1 MLPMGR
7 HRESSLALMW
17 EVLTGVL
24 SGGHMLTQ
32 RWLASVRNQ
41 PTLPESGPDPTY
53 RQLITDYD
61 IVVDMVIQEEAPRAA
76 VFGRDIIFD
85 YLVELGVPYIFGNPG
100 TTEIALIDGCNHH
113 PSVEYVLSLHEDVA
127 VAQAMGYA
135 RASGKIGVVNLHVT
149 PGVAHGLGN
158 LYNAYRARIPL
169 LVTAGQHHAGLN
181 LHEPILTADLA
192 ALVRPFTKWSY
203 EVTRLEELPVALQR
217 AFKELTTPPYAP
229 VFLSFANNLMLEKYP
244 SPPPARVSRIATL
257 AAEAGSIE
265 RAANLLAESEHPMI
279 LAGDGVAL
287 AEGWPE
293 LVALAE
299 DLGAAVYTEGYST
312 AWNFPSR
319 HPQYAGPMPNLAGEM
334 RNRFADV
341 DVLLMCGVTCQAPVS
356 RYDEGGPLIPWR
368 VKAISVDDDPW
379 EVGKNQPVDVGLV
392 GDVKTNLTALA
403 SAVTKTSKDDAV
415 IAARAEAVRATCRQR
430 TEAWDKKVRAA
441 RESDEL
447 SATLVAAY
455 LRELMPSDAVF
466 ADESISNRPSFVNVL
481 DFPDPQSYFC
491 VNGLSLGYS
500 VGAASGIQ
508 LARPERR
515 VVNVVGDG
523 SLMYYPQAL
532 WNAATAG
539 SRVLFVVLNNTSYHV
554 LKLITQRMGGP
565 WGDDQQMPPGLDIT
579 GAPIDFVQLA
589 QSMGMPAER
598 PASPVELHAALERG
612 LVTDGPYLV
621 EVPLPRT

>member
-1 MLPMGR
+1 M
-7 HRESSLALMW
+7 
-17 EVLTGVL
+17 
-24 SGGHMLTQ
+24 
-32 RWLASVRNQ
+32 
-41 PTLPESGPDPTY
+41 
-53 RQLITDYD
+53 
-61 IVVDMVIQEEAPRAA
+61 VVQEDSPRAA
-76 VFGRDIIFD
+76 VFGRDIFFE

-100 TTEIALIDGCNHH
+100 TTEIPLIDGCNEH

-169 LVTAGQHHAGLN
+169 LITAGQHHAGLN

-203 EVTRLEELPVALQR
+203 EVTRLEELPIALQR

-229 VFLSFANNLMLEKYP
+229 VFLSIATNLLLEKYP
-244 SPPPARVSRIATL
+244 SPPPARVSKIAAQATN
-257 AAEAGSIE
+257 AGSVE
-265 RAANLLAESEHPMI
+265 YAAQLLAEAANPMI

-287 AEGWPE
+287 ADGWPE
-293 LVALAE
+293 LVAIAE
-299 DLGAAVYTEGYST
+299 DLGAVVFTEGYAT
-312 AWNFPSR
+312 AWNFPSD
-319 HPQYAGPMPNLAGEM
+319 HPQFAGPMPNLAGEM
-334 RNRFADV
+334 RNRFNDV
-341 DVLLMCGVTCQAPVS
+341 DVVLMCGVTCQAPVS

-368 VKAISVDDDPW
+368 VKAISLDDDPW

-403 SAVTKTSKDDAV
+403 AAVQKTAKDDAA
-415 IAARAEAVRATCRQR
+415 IAARAETVRTLCRQR
-430 TEAWDKKVRAA
+430 IDDWDKKVKTA
-441 RESDEL
+441 RESEQL
-447 SATLVAAY
+447 SATLVAAQ
-455 LRELMPSDAVF
+455 LRELMPSDVVF
-466 ADESISNRPSFVNVL
+466 ADESISNRASFVNVL
-481 DFPDPQSYFC
+481 DFPDPLSYFN

-500 VGAASGIQ
+500 AGAAVGIQ

-539 SRVLFVVLNNTSYHV
+539 ARVLFVVLNNSSYNV
-554 LKLITQRMGGP
+554 LKVITQRMGGP
-565 WGDDQQMPPGLDIT
+565 WSGDHQTVPGLDID
-579 GAPIDFVQLA
+579 GARIDFVQLA
-589 QSMGMPAER
+589 QSLGMPAVR
-598 PASPVELHAALERG
+598 PANSAELHDALERG
-612 LVTDGPYLV
+612 LAADGPYLV
-621 EVPLPRT
+621 EVTLPRT